1 MLSRQRA
8 VQLLTLTLTL
18 TLPFQAAAQKR
29 ALRVGDL
36 YRVKGVGDPQRSP
49 DGKWVAYTV
58 STSDSAKDRNDTD
71 VWMASWDGK
80 ENIRLTSTPDGESSP
95 RWSPDGRF
103 LAFTSSRQGA
113 RGGQLW
119 LLDRRGGE

>member
-1 MLSRQRA
+1 MFSKTKALLFLS
-8 VQLLTLTLTL
+8 VSLSVTL
-18 TLPFQAAAQKR
+18 AAPANAQKR

-71 VWMASWDGK
+71 VWMASWDGQT
-80 ENIRLTSTPDGESSP
+80 NIRLTSTPDGESSP
-95 RWSPDGRF
+95 RWSSDNRY
-103 LAFTSSRQGA
+103 LSFTSSRQG
-113 RGGQLW
+113 
-119 LLDRRGGE
+119 